1 MARKDA
7 VKNEEN
13 INEIIF
19 YLKNQYSPHN
29 EEDIPSQEYQ
39 FTFEAISDSLKT
51 FSKSIKDF
59 ENISLKNKVL
69 LGGWISTAAKVFR
82 REKNIRG
89 ENLPGRFEDWM
100 YRECSMKKQMIYNYK
115 YLYNLMRIA
124 PKLMNCRVNMTYFV
138 QNNEIVRVINYFE
151 VNEEQSWK

>member
-7 VKNEEN
+7 VKNEKN

-19 YLKNQYSPHN
+19 NLKNQYSPHN
-29 EEDIPSQEYQ
+29 EERGTFIEDITSQEYQ

-59 ENISLKNKVL
+59 ENISLKNKAL

-100 YRECSMKKQMIYNYK
+100 YR
-115 YLYNLMRIA
+115 
-124 PKLMNCRVNMTYFV
+124 
-138 QNNEIVRVINYFE
+138 
-151 VNEEQSWK
+151 